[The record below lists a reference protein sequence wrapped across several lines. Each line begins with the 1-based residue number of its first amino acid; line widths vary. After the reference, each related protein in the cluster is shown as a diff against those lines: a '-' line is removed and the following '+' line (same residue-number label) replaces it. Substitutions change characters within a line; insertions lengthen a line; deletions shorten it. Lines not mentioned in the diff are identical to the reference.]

1 MARTYDFTGT
11 IPTSVAVVG
20 LAGSTYVQNSLGV
33 TVSANTSVPS
43 FSLTDNTS
51 NPLTNETDQNQ
62 WLVVRA
68 SHNAGTSMGVVF
80 GPVTI
85 DYNEPNYS
93 FPIRG
98 DGEMH
103 TYNLWLGRY
112 YLVPRKQLETEASF
126 DPCINEGPYPGFIGN
141 QSKMVLQNSAL
152 LPNLVGPITVFVNNR
167 FANHDASG
175 SWGRVEFIKIAD
187 RPEGPTVLI
196 IDMLCCARA
205 ICRVD
210 EPTPCGIRI
219 RNMGSVAATGIQ
231 ISFTS
236 VSPEVTCGEVYGI
249 PDSIPAGEERTAY
262 FMFTCTDH
270 SAFFSVD
277 VTVTC
282 IQPDSVTKRLRVWVD
297 DTAPAFTP
305 NVVPTPQII
314 PFNRKKSRVCVWYFA
329 VWSNSDMFH
338 TCTTISSFERRL
350 IDGYGNDNDP
360 NTLAWHIYYLVSRGV
375 DVLAVEWF
383 DHNQPTTTNFVNN
396 SLMQC
401 GHLQYVKFLFS
412 YINHDGTFLSSTTLR
427 KNPLGNTPT
436 MRNGAGAPVDGVS
449 GTGVEYDFYRDTTN
463 RRLYGPKGPVNW
475 PTTYVQFPTTSTH
488 GDALLSSNTDRRLIY
503 CANFISLI
511 ATWCPYLAHPQY
523 SKNASGQRE
532 LWIYFGDQFYDQVNN
547 LSGVIE
553 ATRYSDNRDALM
565 GSLLDRAEAVI
576 LDYGLTGGVEWGCP
590 VNRYQGGSG
599 LDSGPLLNSRY
610 KNWGFKKSSKYNFYA
625 GGSRYQR
632 MSAEVCRAHYEGSN
646 GWPTQAN
653 ENGITPALAI
663 LAGFGNHRWNKP
675 YGSAWVVD
683 GWSYEHMLGHC
694 QAAMAYQTTNVTAA
708 HGHPSRDLII
718 DAATEP
724 GEGSMLIPSAEYQTK
739 LGDALFEAV
748 VSGVAMLPL
757 LSPNDVYT
765 SAGAW
770 PARIANIHDWA
781 QFPTA
786 EPEFNSGETHTK
798 QGITI
803 PLGLSPAVEPADA
816 VGGWI
821 ET

>member
-1 MARTYDFTGT
+1 MARTYDLTGT
-11 IPTSVAVVG
+11 LGTGITATALPGGNFAKS
-20 LAGSTYVQNSLGV
+20 SLGV
-33 TVSANTSVPS
+33 TVTATTSVPS
-43 FSLTDNTS
+43 FLLTDLST
-51 NPLTNETDQNQ
+51 NPLTNETDSNQ

-68 SHNAGTSMGVVF
+68 MHNAGVYMGVYF

-85 DYNEPNYS
+85 DAEEPTYS
-93 FPIRG
+93 FPIRP
-98 DGEMH
+98 DNEMH

-112 YLVPRKQLETEASF
+112 YLAPRKQLETEASF
-126 DPCINEGPYPGFIGN
+126 DPCINEGVYPAFTGN
-141 QSKMVLQNSAL
+141 QSKLVSQTPAF
-152 LPNLVGPITVFVNNR
+152 LPNLVGPITVFINDR
-167 FANHDASG
+167 FANHSAEG

-187 RPEGPTVLI
+187 KPEGPTVLI

-219 RNMGSVAATGIQ
+219 RNMGSIAATGIE

-236 VSPEVTCGEVYGI
+236 VSPEVTCGGVYGI

-297 DTAPAFTP
+297 DTVPAFTP
-305 NVVPTPQII
+305 NAVPTPQII
-314 PFNRKKSRVCVWYFA
+314 PFNRKKSRVGVWYFA
-329 VWSNSDMFH
+329 VWNNVDMFH
-338 TCTTISSFERRL
+338 TISTISSFERRP
-350 IDGYGNDNDP
+350 IDGYSADTDP

-375 DVLAVEWF
+375 DYLAVEWF
-383 DHNQPTTTNFVNN
+383 DKKPVSKAFMDQ
-396 SLMQC
+396 SLTQC
-401 GHLQYVKFLFS
+401 SHMQYVKFLFS
-412 YINHDGTFLSSTTLR
+412 YINHDGVFLSSTVLR
-427 KNPLGNTPT
+427 KNPDGNTPT
-436 MRNGAGAPVDGVS
+436 MRSGVGAPVNGLPGA

-475 PTTYVQFPTTSTH
+475 PTTYVQFPTTATH
-488 GDALLSSNTDRRLIY
+488 GDVLLSSNTDRRLIY
-503 CANFISLI
+503 CANFISLM
-511 ATWCPYLAHPQY
+511 ATWCPYLAHTQY
-523 SKNASGQRE
+523 LKNASGQRE
-532 LWIYFGDQFYDQVNN
+532 LWIYFMDQFYEQVNN

-553 ATRYSDNRDALM
+553 ATTYSDNRDALV

-590 VNRYQGGSG
+590 VNKYQGGNG
-599 LDSGPLLNSRY
+599 LDGGALLNTRY
-610 KNWGFKKSSKYNFYA
+610 ASWGFKKSNKYNFYA

-632 MSAEVCRAHYEGSN
+632 ISAEVTRNHYAN
-646 GWPTQAN
+646 VGWNSQAN
-653 ENGITPALAI
+653 QNGITPALAI
-663 LAGFGNHRWNKP
+663 IAGFGNHRWYKP
-675 YGSAWVVD
+675 YQASWVITD
-683 GWSYEHMLGHC
+683 WTYEHMLAHC
-694 QAAMAYQTTNVTAA
+694 QAAMTYQDTNISTT
-708 HGHPSRDLII
+708 HGHPNRDLII
-718 DAATEP
+718 DAATEY
-724 GEGSMLIPSAEYQTK
+724 GEGSILLPSAEYQTK

-765 SAGAW
+765 SPANW
-770 PARIANIHDWA
+770 PNRIANIHDWV

-786 EPEFNSGETHTK
+786 EPEFNDGETHTK

-803 PLGLSPAVEPADA
+803 PLGLSPAIEPANA